1 MFHYFHKKKL
11 KLLTVEYRVEY
22 PSQNLFSPG
31 FNFEFRIDKSFR
43 NKNIEYINLFNIK
56 KYSRR
61 RIINSFIN
69 FYIKITDSSEQ
80 DDLF

>member
-1 MFHYFHKKKL
+1 M
-11 KLLTVEYRVEY
+11 TVEYIEY
-22 PSQNLFSPG
+22 PSQNLFSAG

-56 KYSRR
+56 KYSRKS
-61 RIINSFIN
+61 IINSFMN
-69 FYIKITDSSEQ
+69 FYIKITDSSEH